1 MTTDDRLSKLPPHQQ
16 EFHKVLVDDFEQLS
30 IKYRTSFVTE
40 LEHRDRARYAQLDE
54 IRRQTDARHDAL
66 VVELQD
72 LVTAVQGVAAALG
85 KFERRLSAVE
95 RSYQE
100 SRQDRADLRAIVATH
115 EAEIKRLTDRVFEFD
130 LPDDER
136 KHMASTLFE
145 MLEAWPDLQATLT
158 QIRVLLETAEAD
170 HAAG

>member
-1 MTTDDRLSKLPPHQQ
+1 MTNNNDRTAHLQPHQQ
-16 EFHKVLVDDFEQLS
+16 EFHKVLVEDFEQLS
-30 IKYRTSFVTE
+30 IKYRNTFVTE

-95 RSYQE
+95 RSYSE
-100 SRQDRADLRAIVATH
+100 SKQDRADLRAVMEAH
-115 EAEIKRLTDRVFEFD
+115 EAEIKRLTDRVFGFD
-130 LPDDER
+130 LPDNER
-136 KHMASTLFE
+136 QQMNATLFE
-145 MLEAWPDLQATLT
+145 MLAAWPDLQATLT
-158 QIRVLLETAEAD
+158 QIRVLLETADANQP
-170 HAAG
+170 